1 MQQCCVNK
9 NTLPLK
15 KRLKM
20 IKTIIISFV
29 LGISVIQDQ
38 IPQTISWTDLKD
50 VRFKK
55 KLNIEVGMIF
65 LYPEFGPKVKA
76 FSGKELIIKG
86 YTIPINTEGTYVI
99 SQYPM
104 AQCFFCGGAGPE
116 SMIELRLK
124 KKKRF
129 KTDEIHTFKGK
140 LRLNPD
146 NIEELNYVF
155 EEAELTE

>member
-1 MQQCCVNK
+1 MMV
-9 NTLPLK
+9 
-15 KRLKM
+15 
-20 IKTIIISFV
+20 KTIIFLFM
-29 LGISVIQDQ
+29 LGIVVTQEQ
-38 IPQTISWTDLKD
+38 VPQTISWKDLKD

-55 KLNIEVGMIF
+55 KLNPEVGMVF
-65 LYPEFGPKVKA
+65 LYPEFGLKVKA
-76 FSGKELIIKG
+76 LSGKELIIKG

-104 AQCFFCGGAGPE
+104 SQCFFCGGAGPE

-124 KKKRF
+124 KKRRF

-155 EEAELTE
+155 EEAELVD

>member
-1 MQQCCVNK
+1 MQQCCVNEI
-9 NTLPLK
+9 PLSLEK
-15 KRLKM
+15 IRRMLKLM
-20 IKTIIISFV
+20 SFIFM
-29 LGISVIQDQ
+29 LGIGIEQ
-38 IPQTISWTDLKD
+38 PQEPKAISWTDLKD

-55 KLNIEVGMIF
+55 KFNIEVGMVF
-65 LYPEFGPKVKA
+65 LYPAFGSKVKA
-76 FSGKELIIKG
+76 LSGKELIIKG

-146 NIEELNYVF
+146 NIDELNYIF
-155 EEAELTE
+155 EEAELAD

>member
-1 MQQCCVNK
+1 M
-9 NTLPLK
+9 L
-15 KRLKM
+15 
-20 IKTIIISFV
+20 KTILVVFM
-29 LGISVIQDQ
+29 LGFNIKQEQ
-38 IPQTISWTDLKD
+38 IPQTIAWTDLKD

-55 KLNIEVGMIF
+55 KLNIEVGMVF
-65 LYPEFGPKVKA
+65 LYPIFGARVKA
-76 FSGKELIIKG
+76 LSGKELLIKG
-86 YTIPINTEGTYVI
+86 YTIPINMEGTYVI

-146 NIEELNYVF
+146 NIEELNYIF
-155 EEAELTE
+155 EEAELSDN

>member
-1 MQQCCVNK
+1 M
-9 NTLPLK
+9 TL
-15 KRLKM
+15 
-20 IKTIIISFV
+20 KTIIFLFI
-29 LGISVIQDQ
+29 LGTASLQEQ
-38 IPQTISWTDLKD
+38 LPQVISWKDLKD
-50 VRFKK
+50 VRFRK
-55 KLNIEVGMIF
+55 KLNPEVGMVF
-65 LYPEFGPKVKA
+65 LYPEFGLKVKTL
-76 FSGKELIIKG
+76 SGKELIIKG

-104 AQCFFCGGAGPE
+104 SQCFFCGGAGPE

-124 KKKRF
+124 KNKRF

-155 EEAELTE
+155 EEAELVD

>member
-1 MQQCCVNK
+1 MVK
-9 NTLPLK
+9 LL
-15 KRLKM
+15 LM
-20 IKTIIISFV
+20 IFMLGLNVKQEQTPTTI
-29 LGISVIQDQ
+29 
-38 IPQTISWTDLKD
+38 TWTDLKD
-50 VRFKK
+50 VRFRKK
-55 KLNIEVGMIF
+55 YNEEVGMVF
-65 LYPEFGPKVKA
+65 LYPSFGPKVKA
-76 FSGKELIIKG
+76 LSGKELIIKG

-129 KTDEIHTFKGK
+129 KTDEIHIFKGK

-146 NIEELNYVF
+146 NIEELNYIF
-155 EEAELTE
+155 EEAELVD